1 MAQESEGDD
10 VSCETPPPP
19 IRTLRRSGFGYR
31 ITTSGSRSFW
41 DLQACA
47 RHPAVAVRAL
57 LREPS
62 RLPPRSPVARIS
74 RELRFPGAPESCGF
88 PPLSPEPRS
97 PGSSLK
103 FVFRLPGAAGC
114 PAPPEIRRVPCSAG
128 YPMPPEPRSR
138 LPKNPGCP
146 AFLSAVRSFRS
157 AGYPTL
163 LPPRPRVP
171 FRSGFP
177 KLPGPRSRASCF
189 SSFPEAHNARCEFL

>member
-1 MAQESEGDD
+1 
-10 VSCETPPPP
+10 
-19 IRTLRRSGFGYR
+19 
-31 ITTSGSRSFW
+31 
-41 DLQACA
+41 
-47 RHPAVAVRAL
+47 
-57 LREPS
+57 
-62 RLPPRSPVARIS
+62 
-74 RELRFPGAPESCGF
+74 
-88 PPLSPEPRS
+88 
-97 PGSSLK
+97 
-103 FVFRLPGAAGC
+103 
-114 PAPPEIRRVPCSAG
+114 
-128 YPMPPEPRSR
+128 MPPEPRSR